1 MGRQENGV
9 PSQGAPASI
18 GETAMAFLKRRAG
31 IFAIAFVAIASLR
44 IISTYDRLSL
54 TFDEPAHMACG
65 MEYVAKHVYQYESQH
80 PPLSRAMIA
89 IGPYLA
95 GVRPHAIERFTPE
108 GIEEVKA
115 SANPMWTVRLMRAGI
130 LPYFWIASLVV
141 FIWAG
146 NYFGRSSAVLATAL
160 FSLLPPVLAHAGLAT
175 TDMAL
180 TASLPAAILTTV
192 LWAQSPTWGRTVL
205 MGLACAFTAL
215 TKFSALGYLPAAVAL
230 CLAASL
236 MTVWPGWRELYRL
249 IVTRALKFAAAVAI
263 GAVAI
268 WAVYWFSFGE
278 VPGTGWR
285 LPAPEFFDGIGVA
298 WKHSTGGHGA
308 YLLGKTSKL
317 GWWYFFPVALAV
329 KTPIA
334 FLILV
339 AAGLAVC
346 WRQRQSSQYLFLPAA
361 ALGILG
367 PAMTSHVNIGIRH
380 ILPIYPILCLIGAMG
395 LANMIRSAKTSL
407 GLVASIL
414 IIWLAV
420 SGAAYHPNYL
430 TYFNEFAASDPEAV
444 LVDSDLDW
452 GQDLVALSTRLRAAG
467 VAAIKTNFGPYFSS
481 RSLYDLP
488 PMQAVDP
495 NSPSIGWSVVS
506 PTAAKLTVAQP
517 ILSGLSVDSLTTAY
531 QNRTPWWDRTSPTE
545 RVGSLK
551 LYYFASGS
559 LPAP

>member
-1 MGRQENGV
+1 MARLNKGV
-9 PSQGAPASI
+9 PASI
-18 GETAMAFLKRRAG
+18 GEPVLAFLKRHAVWL
-31 IFAIAFVAIASLR
+31 AIAFVAIASLR
-44 IISTYDRLSL
+44 IVTTYDRLSL

-65 MEYVAKHVYQYESQH
+65 MEYVAKHVYRYESQH

-108 GIEEVKA
+108 GIEEVKT
-115 SANPMWTVRLMRAGI
+115 SANPVLTVRLMRAGI
-130 LPYFWIASLVV
+130 LPYFWIACLIVYL
-141 FIWAG
+141 WA
-146 NYFGRSSAVLATAL
+146 NTYFGAPVAVLATA
-160 FSLLPPVLAHAGLAT
+160 FFTLLPPVLAHAGLAT

-180 TASLPAAILTTV
+180 TASLPAAILATL
-192 LWAQSPTWGRTVL
+192 LWAQSPTWERTVL
-205 MGLACAFTAL
+205 MGLACAFSAL

-236 MTVWPGWRELYRL
+236 ITAWPGSRELYRL
-249 IVTRALKFAAAVAI
+249 ALARAAKFAAAVAI
-263 GAVAI
+263 GALAI
-268 WAVYWFSFGE
+268 WAAYWFSFGE
-278 VPGTGWR
+278 VPGTAWR

-308 YLLGKTSKL
+308 YLLGQTSKL

-334 FLILV
+334 FLILA

-346 WRQRQSSQYLFLPAA
+346 WRHRRSSRYLILPAA

-380 ILPIYPILCLIGAMG
+380 ILPIYPILCLIAAIG
-395 LANMIRSAKTSL
+395 LAHIIRSAKTSR
-407 GLVASIL
+407 GLIVSAGIL
-414 IIWLAV
+414 IIWLAI

-430 TYFNEFAASDPEAV
+430 TYFNEFAARDPEAV

-452 GQDLVALSTRLRAAG
+452 GQDLVALSARLRAAG
-467 VAAIKTNFGPYFSS
+467 ATAIKTNFGVYFSS
-481 RSLYDLP
+481 RSLYNLP
-488 PMQAVDP
+488 PMEAIDP
-495 NSPSIGWSVVS
+495 YRPSIGWNVVS

-517 ILSGLSVDSLTTAY
+517 ILSGLSVDNLTTAY
-531 QNRTPWWDRTSPTE
+531 QNRTPWWDTTAPTE

-551 LYYFASGS
+551 LYYFAPGS
-559 LPAP
+559 LPEH